1 VSWRVEVRPDVR
13 ADIDEAAAWYERQRS
28 GLGAEFVR
36 EVVLV
41 LPELAANPF
50 LNSRRHRKKH
60 IRWRYPKRFPYRVIY
75 RVDETNRAVVVV
87 AVQHA
92 AQHDSRWQERL

>member
-1 VSWRVEVRPDVR
+1 M
-13 ADIDEAAAWYERQRS
+13 S
-28 GLGAEFVR
+28 GSVPVWGAEFVR

-60 IRWRYPKRFPYRVIY
+60 IAGATLNAFRIESFIESMKQI
-75 RVDETNRAVVVV
+75 EL
-87 AVQHA
+87 
-92 AQHDSRWQERL
+92 SSS